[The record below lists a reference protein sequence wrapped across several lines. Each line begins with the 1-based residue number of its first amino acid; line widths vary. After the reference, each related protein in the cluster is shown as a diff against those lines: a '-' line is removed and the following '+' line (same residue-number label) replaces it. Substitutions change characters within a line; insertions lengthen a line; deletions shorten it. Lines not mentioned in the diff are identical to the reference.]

1 MMGKYAFKQPMF
13 YKRPLD
19 VKPREAEQHF
29 SRYEL
34 CSGASKG
41 VFSGCVREW
50 LALWERSAN
59 GLIEHSYWAPAPF
72 GTDIARPWPL
82 DVTGLLLKLSEHI
95 DEIEQHADGYI
106 MQSFAAV
113 SRWYLSEHES
123 FSDAQ
128 IVSALGL
135 VRAWQAINILF
146 DGLLS
151 THTPNTH
158 NPILKALGDV
168 DKLGGF
174 YAAKNKHSI
183 NELVSVQKIALMYA
197 AKAKQLIG
205 LVESCSWV
213 KHDTA
218 QQTIK
223 GERRGQSKG
232 GKKSGT
238 TRRQENRERD
248 QGICR
253 AYLETDS
260 DQRRSFAGRQAK
272 RHSLTPKTVRDILK
286 NGGVWGE

>member
-1 MMGKYAFKQPMF
+1 MMGKYVFKQPMF

-151 THTPNTH
+151 THTPSRH
-158 NPILKALGDV
+158 NPILKALGNY
-168 DKLGGF
+168 

-183 NELVSVQKIALMYA
+183 NELASVQKIALMYA

-218 QQTIK
+218 QQTIQ

-232 GKKSGT
+232 GKKSGA
-238 TRRQENRERD
+238 TRRQENAKRD
-248 QGICR
+248 QGICNAFLQTPEKQKR
-253 AYLETDS
+253 D
-260 DQRRSFAGRQAK
+260 FASMQAK
-272 RHSLTPKTVRDILK
+272 RHGLASKTIRDILK